1 MNDNESVNKNSE
13 AEEVNTEPLPET
25 KEETK
30 STASTNDAQSGYS
43 YTRPDPLTPEPEK
56 SKKKVSKRLIGE
68 IVGGVLL
75 VIFMF
80 SSIGRVSAS
89 KYNDLEK
96 KYDALVTSDSE
107 KELELRDLEKVKSE
121 YEEYKKKMEPY
132 EKLDEAEAQARQ
144 IEAEK
149 VAADK
154 KAAEE
159 KAAADKKAAEEKAA
173 ADAAAAK
180 AAEEA
185 KGYETGITYDQLA
198 RTPDDFK
205 GQKVKFY
212 GKVIQVMEDTTSIQI
227 RLSVDDN
234 YDTVLY
240 CEYDPSIVPSRVLED
255 DCITIYGTSAGTIS
269 YQSTMGGN
277 ITIPG
282 VLVDKIDQ

>member
-1 MNDNESVNKNSE
+1 MSNNESMNENSE
-13 AEEVNTEPLPET
+13 AEEVNTEPLPEI
-25 KEETK
+25 KEETDAK
-30 STASTNDAQSGYS
+30 DSTKQSGYS
-43 YTRPDPLTPEPEK
+43 YAEPDPQPPV
-56 SKKKVSKRLIGE
+56 SKKKISRRLIGE
-68 IVGGVLL
+68 IIGGVLL

-80 SSIGRVSAS
+80 SSLGKVSAS
-89 KYNDLEK
+89 KYNDLK
-96 KYDALVTSDSE
+96 KDYDAVVASDAK
-107 KELELRDLEKVKSE
+107 KELELRELEKVKSE
-121 YEEYKKKMEPY
+121 YGEYKEKMEPY

-185 KGYETGITYDQLA
+185 RGYETGITYDQLA
-198 RTPDDFK
+198 RTPDDFA

-212 GKVIQVMEDTTSIQI
+212 GRVVQVMEGGSSTQI
-227 RLSVDDN
+227 RLAADDN
-234 YDTVLY
+234 SDTMLY
-240 CEYDPSIVPSRVLED
+240 CEYDPSIVPSRILED
-255 DCITIYGTSAGTIS
+255 DYITIYGTSAGTIT

-282 VLVDKIDQ
+282 ISVDKIDQ

>member
-1 MNDNESVNKNSE
+1 MSDNEFVNKNSK
-13 AEEVNTEPLPET
+13 AEEVNTEPLPEVKEKTESNNST
-25 KEETK
+25 K
-30 STASTNDAQSGYS
+30 QSGYS
-43 YTRPDPLTPEPEK
+43 YTGTDPQTPDLEK
-56 SKKKVSKRLIGE
+56 PKKKVSKRLIGE

-80 SSIGRVSAS
+80 SSAGRVSAS
-89 KYNDLEK
+89 KYNDLKE
-96 KYDALVTSDSE
+96 KYDALAASNSE
-107 KELELRDLEKVKSE
+107 KEAELKDLSEVKTE
-121 YEEYKKKMEPY
+121 YEDYKEKMAPY
-132 EKLDEAEAQARQ
+132 EKLDAAEAEARQ
-144 IEAEK
+144 IQADK

-185 KGYETGITYDQLA
+185 RGYETGITYDQLA

-212 GKVIQVMEDTTSIQI
+212 GRVVQVMEDTGSTQI
-227 RLSVDDN
+227 RLATDDN
-234 YDTVLY
+234 SDTMLY
-240 CEYDPSIVPSRVLED
+240 CEYDPSIVPSRILED
-255 DCITIYGTSAGTIS
+255 DYITIYGTSAGTIT

-282 VLVDKIDQ
+282 ISVDKIDQ